1 MMIHHGLLPERVD
14 RTPRCPN
21 CRSAMKKDHTIKVHT
36 GNDCQMRE
44 AQVWRCLPCHTM
56 RILKVVP

>member
-1 MMIHHGLLPERVD
+1 
-14 RTPRCPN
+14 
-21 CRSAMKKDHTIKVHT
+21 MKKDHTIKVHT